1 MGRDPDYLAFLRRRL
16 GEPPPRPPAASPPEP
31 PEPPAGQATGAAR
44 AGGRDTARAIE
55 DARREH
61 AADLARSPRP
71 PVAIVR
77 DVTVDGP
84 AGPLPARLYHPGG
97 DRPAPAMVYF
107 HGGGWVLG
115 DVDSYDPVVRA
126 LALASGVAWLS
137 VGYRRPPEHPFPAPL
152 DDAVAAVRWTTAHA
166 GRLGLD
172 PARIGVAGDSAGG
185 QLAAAAAALLR
196 TAGPARPVLQ
206 LLVYP
211 ALDLRDVP
219 PAPPDPDGLP
229 WPPSNVRRALRLY
242 LDGADPARP
251 EVSPLLDPDPRGLP
265 PAIIATAEH
274 DRLRPQAEDHAGRL
288 RAAGVPVT
296 LITGTGLDHGFLG
309 WGSFARRPARAV
321 DRIGAAV
328 RAALTAPPPAER
340 PASP

>member
-1 MGRDPDYLAFLRRRL
+1 
-16 GEPPPRPPAASPPEP
+16 
-31 PEPPAGQATGAAR
+31 
-44 AGGRDTARAIE
+44 
-55 DARREH
+55 
-61 AADLARSPRP
+61 
-71 PVAIVR
+71 
-77 DVTVDGP
+77 
-84 AGPLPARLYHPGG
+84 
-97 DRPAPAMVYF
+97 MVYF

-126 LALASGVAWLS
+126 LAVASGVAWLS

-152 DDAVAAVRWTTAHA
+152 DDAVAAVRWTTAHT
-166 GRLGLD
+166 GPLGLD

-185 QLAAAAAALLR
+185 QLAAAAAGLLR
-196 TAGPARPVLQ
+196 AAGPARPVLQ

-229 WPPSNVRRALRLY
+229 WPPSGVRRALRLY
-242 LDGADPARP
+242 LDGADPAHP
-251 EVSPLLDPDPRGLP
+251 DVSPLLDPDPRGLP

-274 DRLRPQAEDHAGRL
+274 DRLRPQAEQHAGRL

-296 LITGTGLDHGFLG
+296 LLTGTGLDHGFLG
-309 WGSFARRPARAV
+309 WGAFARRPAEAV

-328 RAALTAPPPAER
+328 RAALTATPPPPPPPSTDGLDR
-340 PASP
+340 P

>member
-1 MGRDPDYLAFLRRRL
+1 MGRDPDYLEFLRRRL
-16 GEPPPRPPAASPPEP
+16 AEPPTEPRPQQPAA
-31 PEPPAGQATGAAR
+31 GD
-44 AGGRDTARAIE
+44 GRDTGSAIR

-71 PVAIVR
+71 PVAAVR
-77 DVTVDGP
+77 DVTLDTP

-126 LALASGVAWLS
+126 LAVASGVAWLS

-152 DDAVAAVRWTTAHA
+152 DDAVAAVRWATAHT
-166 GRLGLD
+166 GPLGLD

-185 QLAAAAAALLR
+185 QLAAAAAGLLR
-196 TAGPARPVLQ
+196 AAGPARPVLQ

-229 WPPSNVRRALRLY
+229 WPPSGVRRALRLY

-274 DRLRPQAEDHAGRL
+274 DRLRPQAEHHAERL

-296 LITGTGLDHGFLG
+296 LLTGTGLDHGFLG
-309 WGSFARRPARAV
+309 WGAFARRPAEAV

-328 RAALTAPPPAER
+328 RAALTATPPPPSSSGA
-340 PASP
+340 

>member
-16 GEPPPRPPAASPPEP
+16 TEPAPPTGP
-31 PEPPAGQATGAAR
+31 GAADR
-44 AGGRDTARAIE
+44 GDARARAIE
-55 DARREH
+55 AARREH

-71 PVAIVR
+71 PVPLVR
-77 DVTVDGP
+77 DLTVDGP

-126 LALASGVAWLS
+126 LAAASGVAWLS
-137 VGYRRPPEHPFPAPL
+137 VGYRRPPEDPFPAAV
-152 DDAVAAVRWTTAHA
+152 DDSVAAVRWTTAHA
-166 GRLGLD
+166 ARLGVD
-172 PARIGVAGDSAGG
+172 PARTGVAGDSAGG
-185 QLAAAAAALLR
+185 QLAAAAASLLR
-196 TAGPARPVLQ
+196 APGPARPALQ

-229 WPPSNVRRALRLY
+229 WPPSDVRRALRLY

-251 EVSPLLDPDPRGLP
+251 DASPLLDPDPRGLP
-265 PAIIATAEH
+265 PAIIAPAEH
-274 DRLRPQAEDHAGRL
+274 DRLRPQAEQHAARL

-296 LITGTGLDHGFLG
+296 LIPGTGLDHGFLG
-309 WGSFARRPARAV
+309 WGSFARRPADTVA
-321 DRIGAAV
+321 RIGAAV
-328 RAALTAPPPAER
+328 RAALTAPPAPAEPPPP
-340 PASP
+340 PA